1 VQHVKKPDEGPAA
14 FSQEPALKTLDP
26 STWFENRSIGS
37 VSSVII
43 RVRIKGAVVG
53 D

>member
-1 VQHVKKPDEGPAA
+1 VKKPDEGPAA
-14 FSQEPALKTLDP
+14 FSQEPALGTLHP
-26 STWFENRSIGS
+26 SKWFENRCISS